1 MKSLS
6 SIGSYMGALFA
17 FWKLSYTFLFRKHK
31 NMQARRIQHLER
43 TQLLFDGDIN
53 DQNTFR
59 ERMSSYGFL
68 YFLHP
73 RYYLSFL
80 YVREP
85 EQRTQRRLGKKTSY
99 MALYER
105 SFRIDRMK
113 NDVTDIKERL
123 EEAVRRIEN
132 LEESIIE

>member
-1 MKSLS
+1 
-6 SIGSYMGALFA
+6 
-17 FWKLSYTFLFRKHK
+17 
-31 NMQARRIQHLER
+31 
-43 TQLLFDGDIN
+43 
-53 DQNTFR
+53 
-59 ERMSSYGFL
+59 MSSYGFL

-123 EEAVRRIEN
+123 EDAVRRIEN